1 MGTTIRLKGL
11 TWDHRRAVD
20 PMVAAAKAFAQR
32 HPGVGI
38 AWDVQ
43 PLSGFEFRPL
53 EEIVSEYD
61 LLVFDHPH
69 IGHAA
74 EAALLR
80 PLDRLLPRDAFIGP
94 SLATY
99 RWDERLWAVPID
111 AACQTACYR
120 PDLLPEGPPET
131 WAEMMALAGRRRL
144 VCGLKGVHAFMS
156 FLTLAANLGDPC
168 SQEKAGPLVGRETAA
183 TALAML
189 RELAAACPPEALD
202 WNSIALQDAMCA
214 RDDLAYCPFV
224 YGFATYSE
232 ADRAPRLAYAD
243 IPDAGG
249 LGPVGST
256 VGGAGLGVSA
266 GTGEPDAAEA
276 FAAFMAESATQCGI
290 VARCHGQPAHRDAW
304 DDPEIDARFGGF
316 FTATRC
322 TIEASAIRPRFS
334 GYMTFQ
340 AAAGPLI
347 EGHLRGEIAEAA
359 VLAGL
364 GIA

>member
-1 MGTTIRLKGL
+1 MGTMIGLKGL
-11 TWDHRRAVD
+11 TWDHRRAID
-20 PMVAAAKAFAQR
+20 PMIAAAKAFAEQR
-32 HPGVGI
+32 PDVDI

-43 PLSGFEFRPL
+43 PLSGFEFRPIDD
-53 EEIVSEYD
+53 IVRDYD

-69 IGHAA
+69 VGHAA
-74 EAALLR
+74 EAGLLR
-80 PLDRLLPRDAFIGP
+80 PLDHLLPRDTFIGP

-99 RWDERLWAVPID
+99 RWQEALWAVPID

-120 PDLLPEGPPET
+120 PDLLPEGPPAT
-131 WAEMMALAGRRRL
+131 WSELMAMAGRRRL
-144 VCGLKGVHAFMS
+144 ACGLKGVHAFMC
-156 FLTLAANLGDPC
+156 FLTLAANLGDP
-168 SQEKAGPLVGRETAA
+168 SKQEKAGPLVRCETAA
-183 TALAML
+183 TVLAML

-202 WNSIALQDAMCA
+202 WNSIALQDAMRA
-214 RDDLAYCPFV
+214 RDDLAYCPLV
-224 YGFATYSE
+224 YGFATYAE
-232 ADRAPRLAYAD
+232 ADRVPQLAYTD

-256 VGGAGLGVSA
+256 IGGAGLGVSA
-266 GTGEPDAAEA
+266 ETREADAAEA
-276 FAAFMAESATQCGI
+276 FAAFMAEGAIQCCI

-316 FTATRC
+316 FTATRR
-322 TIEASAIRPRFS
+322 TIEAGAIRPRHA
-334 GYMTFQ
+334 GYMTLQ

-347 EGHLRGEIAEAA
+347 EGHLRGEIAEAT